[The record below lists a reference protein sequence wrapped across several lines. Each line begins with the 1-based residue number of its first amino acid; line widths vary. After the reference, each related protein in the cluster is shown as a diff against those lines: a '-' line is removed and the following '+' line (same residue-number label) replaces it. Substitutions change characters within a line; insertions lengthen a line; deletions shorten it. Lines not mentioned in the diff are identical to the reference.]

1 MITIYFYTFTHYDV
15 DTRVDGSSKIK
26 FVAGFM
32 MIKSVTSGVDARFSK
47 GGSNSTNHA
56 SGHAGNTDIGGQMQ
70 LEG

>member
-1 MITIYFYTFTHYDV
+1 MQ
-15 DTRVDGSSKIK
+15 GSQ
-26 FVAGFM
+26 
-32 MIKSVTSGVDARFSK
+32 R